1 MLKRLKMPERPE
13 RLMRL
18 LLWKEYSIDLR
29 VGQLA
34 ISNQQSTKIP
44 RVIGG
49 FLSFYLLYPISYL

>member
-1 MLKRLKMPERPE
+1 MPERPE